1 MFDATQYVSQNTESA
16 TMERSPIPEG
26 KYVAKMTGFERRAM
40 KSGNGE
46 MLNVEFT
53 VTVGSTAR
61 KCWHNF
67 NMTHTKPQTVEI
79 AMQQLGNFC
88 IAGGYNSIQDPW
100 NPVELMDKEIEVYIA
115 IDGQYNRIKGF
126 YKKEMTPVEQGQ
138 AVYGQQPQTQQPTA
152 PAPNPAPTPTGGNVD
167 DEIPF

>member
-1 MFDATQYVSQNTESA
+1 MFDATQYVTQNTQSA
-16 TMERSPIPEG
+16 PMDRSLIPEG
-26 KYVAKMTGFERRAM
+26 NYTAKMTGFERRAM

-46 MLNVEFT
+46 LLNVEFT

-67 NMTHTKPQTVEI
+67 NMTHTNPKTVEI

-88 IAGGYNSIQDPW
+88 IATGYNSIQDPW
-100 NPVELMDKEIEVYIA
+100 NPVELMDRELEVYIA
-115 IDGQYNRIKGF
+115 IDGEYNRIKAF
-126 YKKEMTPVEQGQ
+126 KKKEASQVEAGQ
-138 AVYGQQPQTQQPTA
+138 KLYGTSPAQ
-152 PAPNPAPTPTGGNVD
+152 PAPSAQPAPPTGSPVD